1 MKTSI
6 ARKKEFI
13 MELLVVQI
21 DKESQIKIQKKNL
34 WLNR

>member
-1 MKTSI
+1 
-6 ARKKEFI
+6 

-34 WLNR
+34 GMVKSLSSKT